1 MAQAFGTFPSVSGL
15 VIAGTHACVQSKQ
28 TQTNWSLLFSFFLLL
43 QEGLEMIELSPL
55 ETSAC
60 LLFDHMHS
68 GCREIAEPF
77 LMCSSPS
84 GGVSNSAQPA

>member
-1 MAQAFGTFPSVSGL
+1 
-15 VIAGTHACVQSKQ
+15 
-28 TQTNWSLLFSFFLLL
+28 
-43 QEGLEMIELSPL
+43 MIELSPL